1 MATRYWLMKSEPG
14 EYSLDDLKN
23 EPDQTEHW
31 DGVRNYQ
38 ARNFLRDQVA
48 VGDEVLFYHSSCKQ
62 VGIAGT
68 AEVVRAAYPDPAQFN
83 PESRYFDPRAT
94 SETPRWYCVDIRYVS
109 QFDAVIPLA
118 ELRKM
123 PALADM
129 VLSAVGGLMW
139 ITGERDGQPCK
150 VGVAITDVLTGVQA
164 SQAITSALLWR

>member
-1 MATRYWLMKSEPG
+1 MAYWLFKSEPD
-14 EYSLDDLKN
+14 EYSIDDLRN
-23 EPDQTEHW
+23 EPAGVGVW
-31 DGVRNYQ
+31 DGIRNYQ

-94 SETPRWYCVDIRYVS
+94 SETPRWYCVDIRYVG

-129 VLSAVGGLMW
+129 VLLNQGRLS
-139 ITGERDGQPCK
+139 IQP
-150 VGVAITDVLTGVQA
+150 VRQEEWTVIQQLR
-164 SQAITSALLWR
+164 S